1 MTLLATSMNEET
13 IVAPDAATQNPA
25 PEAIETPEIVAP
37 ETAEGQEPQE
47 PAKQELSDAEKE
59 VKALKRRIDRM
70 TQQKYQLSAEND
82 NLRRQPAEQPR
93 QEPQDFSQLT
103 AAQIEALVEQRAN
116 ERLSSQTLNER
127 TGKVDAQLQKAI
139 GADLPGFYEEIQAAG
154 NAGASLVKAA
164 IELDDAADILAF
176 LARDAD
182 ELDKVLALSPIKQAA
197 HMGRLS
203 ARLEAEKSA
212 PKRSNAPAP
221 LTPVKGSAKSSEP
234 DINDTARWIAWS
246 NEQDANK
253 RKR

>member
-1 MTLLATSMNEET
+1 MTTEVQDS
-13 IVAPDAATQNPA
+13 PA
-25 PEAIETPEIVAP
+25 PESQIPASEATTTPEIVAP
-37 ETAEGQEPQE
+37 ETPETQEPQDNE
-47 PAKQELSDAEKE
+47 AKTSDAEKE
-59 VKALKRRIDRM
+59 ARAKQRRIDRL
-70 TQQKYQLSAEND
+70 TSNVYRERAENEQ
-82 NLRRQPAEQPR
+82 LRKSLEQFQRQSAEQPG
-93 QEPQDFSQLT
+93 QDAHQLT

-176 LARDAD
+176 LAKDGD
-182 ELDKVLALSPIKQAA
+182 ELDKVLSLSPIKQAA
-197 HMGRLS
+197 YMGRLS
-203 ARLEAEKSA
+203 ARIEAEKSA

-221 LTPVKGSAKSSEP
+221 LSPVKGSAKSSEP